1 MCAQSLSR
9 IFIVEPFNS
18 GWIIEKLMRDIRD
31 ELVAR
36 GHHVNIGSPD
46 EYQGEEVYFNSRY
59 LYAAPQAKAR
69 VNSVFVTHIDDH
81 GKESEI
87 RRDFDK
93 FDSFVCL
100 SPQESGIL
108 RAMGCPPE
116 KATGINLPPRASMQV
131 KRPRLCVLSAR
142 YPDGRKNERWLLE
155 YFDANPDRRDQ
166 LIICLMGYDWET
178 FGVDLA
184 KRGVSFEIYRYDR
197 SLPDEYA
204 RQKALLQDMDYLI
217 CMGFDSGNM
226 CCYDGLEVGLELILP
241 NISYHQGLGRRG
253 RLFDDRAGFF
263 AELDEVAEAVIEA
276 DQVFEA
282 RGPKNYV
289 AELLAHWAA
298 CADPARPVVVANDPD
313 QDRQVLANNRS
324 NYQPMSAR
332 RAAASTYRH
341 LRKLF

>member
-1 MCAQSLSR
+1 MDVSSLSR
-9 IFIVEPFNS
+9 VFIVEPFNS

-31 ELVAR
+31 ELHAR
-36 GHHVNIGSPD
+36 GHGVRIGPP
-46 EYQGEEVYFNSRY
+46 EHYQGEEIYFNSRY
-59 LYAAPQAKAR
+59 LYAAPQPEAR

-87 RRDFDK
+87 RRDFAK

-116 KATGINLPPRASMQV
+116 KATGINLPPRATMQV

-142 YPDGRKNERWLLE
+142 YPDGRKNERWLLD
-155 YFDANPDRRDQ
+155 YFDANPARRHQ

-184 KRGVSFEIYRYDR
+184 ARGISFEIYRYDR
-197 SLPDEYA
+197 SLPDEYE
-204 RQKALLQDMDYLI
+204 RQKSLLQTMDYLI

-226 CCYDGLEVGLELILP
+226 CCYDGLEVALELILP
-241 NISYHQGLGRRG
+241 NISYHQGLGRRV

-263 AELDEVAEAVIEA
+263 AELDDVADAVAEA
-276 DQVFEA
+276 DRVFET

-289 AELLAHWAA
+289 SELLAHWEA
-298 CADPARPVVVANDPD
+298 CADAARPVVTAPDPARD
-313 QDRQVLANNRS
+313 MQILRQNRE
-324 NYQPMSAR
+324 NYQPMSLR
-332 RAAASTYRH
+332 RAAASAYRH
-341 LRKLF
+341 LRKAF